1 MEYNSFI
8 TNFQSPVDLE
18 ELKEFWQMGIG
29 SNLDILLNDYQD
41 GTEWSVPSDAEV
53 GDTVFFMCA
62 KTSVDSR
69 HMARVRKQA
78 MQAGDAE
85 LIRIAE
91 EQYSLHKRY
100 AGKILAVGILTDDPY
115 EELSAGGRSSWF
127 AEIDQINLLA
137 NPVDISEFNS
147 FIMVSRT
154 GAITKLSDSQ
164 YASLV
169 ELIEIKNLGFIK
181 NLEQNR
187 RDIHLNLSPIPCFR
201 EYLPILFAND
211 KLWEQFQYYVRS
223 EMPDRDEDFFAYS
236 RDKACLDIWYQM
248 LENMGGGWP
257 LRFFAAASFLL
268 LTYRE
273 QGHDLD
279 EELALALEFILADRF
294 LFFWH
299 EYEENGFLSQWYHA
313 PFTVEG
319 VTYQTCEQFMM
330 AKKAL
335 LFGDFGKY
343 SQIMNERDPKKDKA
357 LGKTVANF
365 DHDFWNS
372 CNEEIVYNANL
383 AKFSQNPELK
393 EALLATGDKILVEA
407 SPYDKIYGIGLE
419 ASDPAARDPQKWK
432 GTNLLGSTLCRVREA
447 LRR

>member
-8 TNFQSPVDLE
+8 TNIQSPVDLE
-18 ELKEFWQMGIG
+18 ELKEFQQMGIG
-29 SNLDILLNDYQD
+29 SNLDILLNDYQN

-69 HMARVRKQA
+69 HMAGVRKQA
-78 MQAGDAE
+78 MQRGDPA
-85 LIRIAE
+85 LIRIVE
-91 EQYSLHKRY
+91 KQYSLHKRY
-100 AGKILAVGILTDDPY
+100 AGKILAAGIVTDDPY
-115 EELSAGGRSSWF
+115 EELSAGGHSSWF
-127 AEIDQINLLA
+127 AEINQISLLA

-164 YASLV
+164 HASLV
-169 ELIEIKNLGFIK
+169 ELIDSRNPGFRK
-181 NLEQNR
+181 ALEQNG
-187 RDIHLNLSPIPCFR
+187 RDIDVNLSPIPCFR

-211 KLWEQFQYYVRS
+211 KLWEQFQYYVRC
-223 EMPDRDEDFFAYS
+223 EVPDRDEDFFAYH
-236 RDKACLDIWYQM
+236 RNKVCMDIWYQM

-268 LTYRE
+268 LTYRD

-279 EELALALEFILADRF
+279 AELAVARESILADGF

-299 EYEENGFLSQWYHA
+299 EYEENGYLSQWYHA
-313 PFTVEG
+313 PFTLEG
-319 VTYQTCEQFMM
+319 VTYQTCEQYMM

-335 LFGDFGKY
+335 LFGDFEKY
-343 SQIMNERDPKKDKA
+343 SQIMKERDPKKDKA

-365 DHDFWNS
+365 DHDLWQS
-372 CNEEIVYNANL
+372 CNEEIVYHANL
-383 AKFSQNPELK
+383 AKFSQNPDLR

-407 SPYDKIYGIGLE
+407 SPSDKIYGIGLE
-419 ASDPAARDPQKWK
+419 ASDPVARDPQKWK
-432 GTNLLGSTLCRVREA
+432 GSNLLGTTLCRVRDD
-447 LRR
+447 LTR

>member
-1 MEYNSFI
+1 MEYNAFI

-18 ELKEFWQMGIG
+18 ELKQFQQMGTG
-29 SNLDILLNDYQD
+29 SNLEILLNECQD
-41 GTEWSVPSDAEV
+41 GTDWSVPSDAKV

-69 HMARVRKQA
+69 HMAGVKRQA
-78 MQAGDAE
+78 METGDAE

-100 AGKILAVGILTDDPY
+100 AGTILAVGIVADDPY
-115 EELSAGGRSSWF
+115 EEQSFGGRAPWF
-127 AEIDQINLLA
+127 AAIDQIVLLA
-137 NPVDISEFNS
+137 NPVDISEFKS

-169 ELIEIKNLGFIK
+169 ELIDIKNLGFRKALEK
-181 NLEQNR
+181 NL

-201 EYLPILFAND
+201 KYLPILFAND
-211 KLWEQFQYYVRS
+211 KLWEEFQHYVRR
-223 EMPDRDEDFFAYS
+223 EAPTQNEDFFAFH
-236 RDKACLDIWYQM
+236 RDKECMDIWYQM

-257 LRFFAAASFLL
+257 LRLFAAASFLL
-268 LTYRE
+268 LTYKD

-279 EELALALEFILADRF
+279 AELAAVCDDRLSDGF

-299 EYEENGFLSQWYHA
+299 EYEENGYLSQWYYA
-313 PFTVEG
+313 TFTVEG
-319 VTYQTCEQFMM
+319 VTYQTCEQYMM

-335 LFGDFGKY
+335 MFGDFEKY
-343 SQIMNERDPKKDKA
+343 TRIMNERDPKKDKA
-357 LGKTVANF
+357 LGKTVTNY
-365 DHDFWNS
+365 DHDLWHS
-372 CNEEIVYNANL
+372 CNEEIIYNANL

-393 EALLATGDKILVEA
+393 NALLATGDKILVEA

-419 ASDPAARDPQKWK
+419 ASDPAAKDPKQWK
-432 GTNLLGSTLCRVREA
+432 GMNLLGTVLGRVREA
-447 LRR
+447 LR